1 MKSVRILSLLLAA
14 VLQVLPLARV
24 VMPAQLTGSPAWA
37 IILKFGAGL
46 AATLGSYNAVS
57 GATFL
62 APVSG
67 YTYNLTVGVP
77 TNLNIGY
84 SGVHVPASYGGTPNP
99 VCPGVYVN
107 NGSGTSTT
115 MSGVPTTAGSFSSVV
130 RAWENSNLSGNSV
143 SATYNFIVAAGPA
156 PPVITNIV
164 VSPASPVAAGVNVTF
179 TPSVGGTGPLFYR
192 WYRNGAAIFGATNAT
207 LTVTNVQGTNGGL
220 YSLRVSDTTFG
231 VTTNSTNL
239 VVNTAPVVLVQPED
253 RFVALGASATFSN
266 LANGQQ
272 PLTYQW
278 RKNGTNIA
286 NATNASYT
294 IALAQNS
301 SVAAYSVLVSNSLGV
316 TTSSNGWLRI
326 SPNATAVTV
335 PLISMSSPWRYQS
348 NGTYLGPLWSEWD
361 YVDSTW
367 PSGNGILAKEDSG
380 NASVFPY
387 IGTALATTVAG
398 KFITNFYFR
407 AHFNITNRARLSSII
422 YSNVI
427 DDGAI
432 TYLNGVEIARVRMAA
447 GPVNANTFALVSAPE
462 GTFVSTNI
470 PASFAVQGDN
480 VMAVEVHQNTNTS
493 SDIVMGAAVL
503 AVYSVPNTVPFML
516 TNPVARTAAVN
527 TAVNFTAVAD
537 ASEPVTY
544 RWYKDG
550 VLLSNANT
558 TLNLPAVDGVDD
570 GNYTFVAQNSA
581 GSVTS
586 APARLTVTGV
596 TPPAILVQPS
606 DMIVPS
612 GSNGTLAV
620 SATGNG
626 KVYQWRFNSNI
637 IAGATAASYTLANAQ
652 VNQRGYYSVT
662 VSNVGGGVRSRE
674 AWVLVVPPPAS
685 SNAPTVGA
693 AAGATQMTLSFPAQP
708 GYRYLV
714 QSSPTLENPN
724 WTTVTN
730 VAPSF
735 SNGVVTRLL
744 NYNSSTQ
751 NFLRV
756 LVDR

>member
-14 VLQVLPLARV
+14 VLHVLPLARV

-62 APVSG
+62 SPASG
-67 YTYNLTVGVP
+67 TTYNLTVGVP
-77 TNLNIGY
+77 TNLFIAY
-84 SGVHVPASYGGTPNP
+84 SGVHIPASYGSTPSP
-99 VCPGVYVN
+99 ACPGMFINSVP
-107 NGSGTSTT
+107 GTFTT
-115 MSGVPTTAGSFSSVV
+115 ISGVPTTAGSYSSVV

-156 PPVITNIV
+156 PPVITNIA
-164 VSPASPVAAGVNVTF
+164 VSPASPVAPGVNVTF
-179 TPSVGGTGPLFYR
+179 TPAVGGTGPLFYR
-192 WYRNGAAIFGATNAT
+192 WYQNGAAIFGATNAT
-207 LTVTNVQGTNGGL
+207 LTVTNVQATNGGI

-231 VTTNSTNL
+231 VTTNATNL
-239 VVNTAPVVLVQPED
+239 VINTAPVVLVQPED

-266 LANGQQ
+266 LAGGQQ
-272 PLTYQW
+272 PLAYQW
-278 RKNGTNIA
+278 RRNGTNIA
-286 NATNASYT
+286 NATNAIYT

-301 SVAAYSVLVSNSLGV
+301 SAAAYSVLVSNTLGV
-316 TTSSNGWLRI
+316 TTSSNAWLRI
-326 SPNATAVTV
+326 SNTSSTLTV
-335 PLISMSSPWRYQS
+335 PLISMSAPWRYQS
-348 NGTYLGPLWSEWD
+348 NGTYLGTAWREWD

-367 PSGNGILAKEDSG
+367 PSGNGILAREDSG
-380 NASVFPY
+380 NANVFPY
-387 IGTALATTVAG
+387 IGTPLSTSVGA

-407 AHFNITNRARLSSII
+407 AHFNITNRARLTSVLL
-422 YSNVI
+422 SNVI

-432 TYLNGVEIARVRMAA
+432 TYFNGVEITRVRMPG

-462 GTFVSTNI
+462 GSFVSTNI

-480 VMAVEVHQNTNTS
+480 VVAVEVHQNTNTS
-493 SDIVMGAAVL
+493 SDVVMGAAL
-503 AVYSVPNTVPFML
+503 FAVYNVPNTVPFML
-516 TNPVARTAAVN
+516 TNPVAQTAAVN
-527 TAVNFTAVAD
+527 ATVNFTAMAD
-537 ASEPVTY
+537 ASPPVTY
-544 RWYKDG
+544 RWYRSG
-550 VLLSNANT
+550 VLLSGTNT
-558 TLNLPAVDGVDD
+558 TLSLPLVDAVDD

-586 APARLTVTGV
+586 APARLTITGAS
-596 TPPAILVQPS
+596 PPAILVQPA
-606 DMIVPS
+606 DIIVPT

-620 SATGNG
+620 SASGSG

-637 IAGATAASYTLANAQ
+637 IAGATAASYTIANAQ
-652 VNQRGYYSVT
+652 VSNRGFYSVT
-662 VSNVGGGVRSRE
+662 VSNIAGGFRSRE
-674 AWVLVVPPPAS
+674 AWALVVPPPAS

-693 AAGATQMTLSFPAQP
+693 GAGASQMTLSFPTQP
-708 GYRYLV
+708 GYRYIV
-714 QSSPTLENPN
+714 QSSPTLETPS

-751 NFLRV
+751 SFLRV